1 MKYGIKNKAQENDN
15 DANSFYFRLPRE
27 IMSAILAV
35 RDLVTGY
42 GLGAVLHG
50 VSLDVDAGE
59 VVCLLGRNG
68 AGKSTTLRSIM
79 GLTPPRGGRIEFMG
93 EEINGRQPFEIAR
106 RGVGYI
112 PDDRRI
118 FADLTVEENLEIV
131 RQVTRRDGRW
141 TLERVYRLFP
151 LLTELRLKR
160 GSALSGGEQK
170 MLAIGRAL
178 MGNPGLLVLDEP
190 SEGLS
195 PLMVETLV
203 QAIRQ
208 IQGEGVTLLIA
219 DQNVK
224 FARRAA
230 GRGYIMEE
238 GHIRFSGR
246 LEELWA
252 NEEVVRRYLAV

>member
-1 MKYGIKNKAQENDN
+1 M
-15 DANSFYFRLPRE
+15 
-27 IMSAILAV
+27 LAV

-42 GLGAVLHG
+42 GAGAVVHG
-50 VSLDVDAGE
+50 VSIEVYVGE

-79 GLTPPRGGRIEFMG
+79 GLTPPRSGSIEFMG
-93 EEINGRQPFEIAR
+93 EEITGRPAFVAAR
-106 RGVGYI
+106 RGMGYI

-118 FADLTVEENLEIV
+118 FADLTVEENLRIV

-141 TLERVYRLFP
+141 TLQRVYRLFP
-151 LLTELRLKR
+151 VLTELRAKR
-160 GSALSGGEQK
+160 ASGLSGGEQK

-178 MGNPGLLVLDEP
+178 MGNPGLLILDEP

-195 PLMVETLV
+195 PLMVATLIA
-203 QAIRQ
+203 AIRQ
-208 IQGEGVTLLIA
+208 IQGEGVTLLVA

-224 FARRAA
+224 FARRVG

-238 GHIRFSGR
+238 GHIRYAGT
-246 LEELWA
+246 LDELWA
-252 NEEVVRRYLAV
+252 NEDVVRRYLAV

>member
-1 MKYGIKNKAQENDN
+1 M
-15 DANSFYFRLPRE
+15 
-27 IMSAILAV
+27 ILAA

-42 GLGAVLHG
+42 GLGAVIHG
-50 VSLDVDAGE
+50 VSFDVEAGE

-79 GLTPPRGGRIEFMG
+79 GLTPPRSGRVEFMG
-93 EEINGRQPFEIAR
+93 EDITGRQPFEIAR
-106 RGVGYI
+106 LGIGYI

-118 FADLTVEENLEIV
+118 FGELTVEENLNIV

-141 TLERVYRLFP
+141 TIERVHQLFP
-151 LLTELRLKR
+151 LLAELRLKH
-160 GSALSGGEQK
+160 GSGLSGGEQK

-178 MGNPGLLVLDEP
+178 MGNPGLLILDEP

-195 PLMVETLV
+195 PLLVVTLIK
-203 QAIRQ
+203 AIRQ
-208 IQGEGVTLLIA
+208 IQEEGITLLIA

-224 FARRAA
+224 FARRVG

-238 GHIRFSGR
+238 GHIRYSGS

-252 NEEVVRRYLAV
+252 HEAVLRRYLAV

>member
-1 MKYGIKNKAQENDN
+1 V
-15 DANSFYFRLPRE
+15 
-27 IMSAILAV
+27 ILAT

-42 GLGAVLHG
+42 GVGAVIHG
-50 VSLDVDAGE
+50 VSIDVEAGE

-79 GLTPPRGGRIEFMG
+79 GLTPPRSGKVEFKGKEITGRP
-93 EEINGRQPFEIAR
+93 PFEAAR
-106 RGVGYI
+106 LGIGYI

-118 FADLTVEENLEIV
+118 FADLTVEENLGIV

-141 TLERVYRLFP
+141 TLERVYQLFP
-151 LLTELRLKR
+151 LLTELRQKH
-160 GSALSGGEQK
+160 GSGLSGGEQK

-178 MGNPGLLVLDEP
+178 MGNPDLLILDEP

-195 PLMVETLV
+195 PLMVKTLTE
-203 QAIRQ
+203 AIAE
-208 IQGEGVTLLIA
+208 IQKEGVTLLVA

-224 FARRAA
+224 FARRVAD
-230 GRGYIMEE
+230 RGYIMEK
-238 GHIRFSGR
+238 GHIRYSGR

-252 NEEVVRRYLAV
+252 NEEVVKRYLAV

>member
-1 MKYGIKNKAQENDN
+1 M
-15 DANSFYFRLPRE
+15 
-27 IMSAILAV
+27 ILAA

-42 GLGAVLHG
+42 GLGAVIHG
-50 VSLDVDAGE
+50 VSFDVGAGE

-68 AGKSTTLRSIM
+68 AGKSTTLRSVM
-79 GLTPPRGGRIEFMG
+79 GLTPPRSGRVEFMG
-93 EEINGRQPFEIAR
+93 EEITGRPPFKIAR
-106 RGVGYI
+106 LGIGYI

-118 FADLTVEENLEIV
+118 FAELTVEENLEIV
-131 RQVTRRDGRW
+131 RRVTRREGRW
-141 TLERVYRLFP
+141 TIERVHQLFP
-151 LLTELRLKR
+151 VLSELRLKL

-178 MGNPGLLVLDEP
+178 MGNPSLLILDEP

-195 PLMVETLV
+195 PLMVATLIK
-203 QAIRQ
+203 AIRQ
-208 IQGEGVTLLIA
+208 IQEEGVTLLIA

-224 FARRAA
+224 FARRVA

-238 GHIRFSGR
+238 GHIRYSGS

-252 NEEVVRRYLAV
+252 HEDVLRRYLAV

>member
-1 MKYGIKNKAQENDN
+1 M
-15 DANSFYFRLPRE
+15 
-27 IMSAILAV
+27 LAT
-35 RDLVTGY
+35 RDLVAGY
-42 GLGAVLHG
+42 GVGAVIHG
-50 VSLDVDAGE
+50 VSIDVEAGE

-79 GLTPPRGGRIEFMG
+79 GLTPPRSGRVEFMG
-93 EEINGRQPFEIAR
+93 KEITKRPPFEIAR
-106 RGVGYI
+106 LGIGYI

-118 FADLTVEENLEIV
+118 FADLTVEENLRIV

-151 LLTELRLKR
+151 VLIELRGKH
-160 GSALSGGEQK
+160 GSGLSGGEQK

-178 MGNPGLLVLDEP
+178 MGNPNLLILDEP

-195 PLMVETLV
+195 PLMVKTLIE
-203 QAIRQ
+203 AIGQ
-208 IQGEGVTLLIA
+208 IQKEGVTLLVA

-224 FARRAA
+224 FARRVAD
-230 GRGYIMEE
+230 RGYIMEK
-238 GHIRFSGR
+238 GHIRYSGR
-246 LEELWA
+246 LEELWS